1 MRLVC
6 LDLEGV
12 LVPEI
17 WISVAEV
24 TGIPELRLTT
34 RDIPD
39 YDELMNHRLG
49 ILDREGIRLPDIQA
63 VIETLDPLPG
73 AAPFFEALRART
85 QAVILSDTFVQFAG
99 PLMKKLRFPTLFCN
113 ELLVDSEGKITG
125 YRLRQADGKRHA
137 VTAFRSLNLQ
147 VIAVGDSYN
156 DLSMIR
162 AANAGALFH
171 PPDTIVAE
179 HPDLPVFRDYD
190 ALLSF
195 LTSAPIHAEPHA

>member
-1 MRLVC
+1 MKLIC

-17 WISVAEV
+17 WVGVAEA
-24 TGIPELRLTT
+24 TAIPELRLTT

-39 YDELMNHRLG
+39 YDELMQHRLG
-49 ILDREGIRLPDIQA
+49 ILRERNIGLSDIEA
-63 VIETLDPLPG
+63 VIETLVPLPG
-73 AAPFFEALRART
+73 AIRFLDSLRAST
-85 QAVILSDTFVQFAG
+85 QVIILSDTFVQFAG
-99 PLMKKLRFPTLFCN
+99 PLMRKLNYPTILCN
-113 ELLVDSEGKITG
+113 ELQVGADGVISG
-125 YRLRQADGKRHA
+125 YRLRQPDGKRHA

-162 AANAGALFH
+162 NAHTGALFC
-171 PPDTIVAE
+171 PPDRIVEE

-190 ALLSF
+190 TLLPF
-195 LTSAPIHAEPHA
+195 LVATHVTSDAQG

>member
-49 ILDREGIRLPDIQA
+49 ILEREGIRLPDIQA

-73 AAPFFEALRART
+73 AASFFEALRSQT

-113 ELLVDSEGKITG
+113 ELLVDGSGKIIG

-137 VTAFRSLNLQ
+137 VAAFRSLNLQ
-147 VIAVGDSYN
+147 VVAVGDSYN

-162 AANAGALFH
+162 EANAGALFH
-171 PPDTIVAE
+171 PPDAIVAE